1 MAQGTKAAARRF
13 KLSAKASAKLNN
25 YLAEIRNG
33 IILVCEMHTYDSA
46 PSMKKGEFEEVY
58 IDKLLGMTAAA
69 VRLNIKAMTEGLTA
83 QKEKEAQEAMQ
94 GEAPAEKKEDTQ

>member
-1 MAQGTKAAARRF
+1 MAQGKNAAARRF

-25 YLAEIRNG
+25 YLAEIRKG
-33 IILVCEMHTYDSA
+33 IIHVCEMHTYDSA

-69 VRLNIKAMTEGLTA
+69 VRLNIKAMAEGLTA
-83 QKEKEAQEAMQ
+83 QKEKELQEATQ
-94 GEAPAEKKEDTQ
+94 GNPAEKEEDTP